1 MEGILSEC
9 INCSKI
15 CHGTRERK
23 SVNVILKYSCPKV
36 TVAEGLRELESCRVT
51 PLGKL
56 KPVERSLCNECY
68 GYLADAV
75 HAKQHLT
82 EALKQLMIKRS
93 QTSYIRR
100 KKTLIT
106 VTGLTSPKLSKSSV
120 TEDVGPAIETKR
132 AYSASSQPQD
142 ISMVTPSKS
151 FRKRPATPRSTTKP
165 RKRLKEVGSPF
176 KAKLTPYMS
185 RKSLTV
191 FSRQKSPQSPTTTCG
206 TKVTLVD
213 FNIFLIIY
221 KLVTATRI
229 SHD

>member
-1 MEGILSEC
+1 
-9 INCSKI
+9 
-15 CHGTRERK
+15 
-23 SVNVILKYSCPKV
+23 
-36 TVAEGLRELESCRVT
+36 
-51 PLGKL
+51 
-56 KPVERSLCNECY
+56 
-68 GYLADAV
+68 
-75 HAKQHLT
+75 
-82 EALKQLMIKRS
+82 
-93 QTSYIRR
+93 
-100 KKTLIT
+100 
-106 VTGLTSPKLSKSSV
+106 
-120 TEDVGPAIETKR
+120 
-132 AYSASSQPQD
+132 
-142 ISMVTPSKS
+142 MVTPSKS

-191 FSRQKSPQSPTTTCG
+191 FSRQKSPQSPTTTGG